1 MCLYLLSIQHGIWPL
16 LSNDLF
22 RICLKYI
29 GFTRSWRR
37 EMPIVVNFI
46 VSNIGDI
53 IWNLFYLRAL
63 WQLKAGSLSIRIAWW
78 MHGLSF
84 RKELLG
90 FIGFGVSTY
99 LIVESELAL
108 STTDRWIRWWWC
120 DQFNHNEDPKQ
131 KMGWLGD
138 WTNPITQLRHY
149 IIQFASSIIESTTN
163 LG

>member
-1 MCLYLLSIQHGIWPL
+1 MCLYLLSIQHGICPL

-22 RICLKYI
+22 RICLKYN
-29 GFTRSWRR
+29 GFTRNWRR

-53 IWNLFYLRAL
+53 IWNLSYLRAL

-99 LIVESELAL
+99 LIVESKLAL
-108 STTDRWIRWWWC
+108 
-120 DQFNHNEDPKQ
+120 
-131 KMGWLGD
+131 L
-138 WTNPITQLRHY
+138 
-149 IIQFASSIIESTTN
+149 IIESDGDDVISLITTKIQN
-163 LG
+163 RRWVGLVIEQIL